1 MRSTIVPVLVC
12 TVFASVLCGQ
22 TTGYP
27 SLNDYTINCVGCG
40 TTTTTCWSSGVGGGT
55 GGVSGST
62 SCTPL
67 YFNVSAGGTFT
78 FSVSCSPG
86 TQVWMFTNPCFCS
99 PCNLPLGPIC
109 GIPFTSCGATTNQ
122 SVDLNL
128 SCGINLLF
136 NGFASGTGIYSVTV
150 TVPPL
155 PPGLCLQVA
164 TQAAIMSTIAC
175 VGPIIV
181 SQAYDVFVG
190 G

>member
-1 MRSTIVPVLVC
+1 MWI
-12 TVFASVLCGQ
+12 
-22 TTGYP
+22 
-27 SLNDYTINCVGCG
+27 
-40 TTTTTCWSSGVGGGT
+40 
-55 GGVSGST
+55 
-62 SCTPL
+62 
-67 YFNVSAGGTFT
+67 
-78 FSVSCSPG
+78 
-86 TQVWMFTNPCFCS
+86 FTNPCFCS

-136 NGFASGTGIYSVTV
+136 NGFASGTGIYSATV

-175 VGPIIV
+175 VGPILV